1 MDSKL
6 AAYASDTPGTFM
18 VPLGTIQAKSCYHQ
32 DAGKPEMVLEI
43 LTLLVNQTELSRS
56 D

>member
-18 VPLGTIQAKSCYHQ
+18 VRLVQAESCYHQ